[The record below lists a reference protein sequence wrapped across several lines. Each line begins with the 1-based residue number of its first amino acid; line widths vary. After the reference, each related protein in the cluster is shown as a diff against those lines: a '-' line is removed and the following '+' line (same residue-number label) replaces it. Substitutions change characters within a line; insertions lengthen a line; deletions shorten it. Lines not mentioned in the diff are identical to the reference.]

1 MKNKSAAKEKK
12 KQLRSNGPDNNQW
25 RVPWYLYLGFLVIAV
40 YLTLV
45 IGSTYS
51 EGDLIYAIVDKAS
64 DFMTNTPFEFNYKLC
79 FGENLKATAGSFA
92 LFLFAIS
99 FYILMDLSK
108 NRNYMRGKEYGTS
121 KWLSPLV
128 INRKYEDKRN
138 PNANRVYSNNV
149 RVGMDGDITRI
160 NNNVIVIGGSGV
172 GKSFFFLTPNIYQA
186 DKDSKYPGSYIFTD
200 PKGELLQ
207 KNGAYLV
214 SKGYK
219 VKVLNLVPGKMRES
233 DRFNPFE
240 YIRDISDIR
249 TLIQNIFA
257 NTNPEGSS
265 ASDPFWEKAESM
277 LLEALFI
284 IVWMEHDWLKE
295 EMTFATVLK
304 LLNKAKIDDKGK
316 SPLDSDFNRLA
327 AFKGEDHPAYIAY
340 KRSMTGAADTLRS
353 IVISANARL
362 NIFDDPELLR
372 ILSGD
377 DLDLASIGTGITNG
391 EKNVKTALFCVIP
404 DSVTTYNCVAGMMYT
419 LLFKELYYQADFI
432 YNGKLPVPVTFWLD
446 EFANI
451 SLPSDF
457 KRMLTTMRSRLISCV
472 IIIQNLAQIK
482 AMYEKDWEVIPGNC
496 DVCVY
501 LGGNE
506 QSTFEY
512 ISKNLGKKTIWKKS
526 MGESKG
532 QHGSSSTNDDVVGRE
547 LMLPEEVRE
556 LDNDYCIVFVRGM
569 KPVFDK
575 KFDTLHSEEFAKSKE
590 LGIYCHEVSKEV
602 SNELAISFATQED
615 LEKYGGEILK
625 VELTAE
631 ELLNEM
637 NEELDR
643 LVAESKEKGLD
654 KIKVRQIYD
663 IANKSVEEILS
674 DGVLLFT
681 SEQYTEITTGIYNG
695 LSDEEIKSYI
705 TYENAEDMKNKR
717 IMLEAFKNRKRME
730 GNA

>member
-1 MKNKSAAKEKK
+1 MNKKDKEKK
-12 KQLRSNGPDNNQW
+12 KQLNSNGPDSHQW
-25 RVPWYLYLGFLVIAV
+25 KAPWWLYITLLVLIV
-40 YLTLV
+40 YISLV
-45 IGSTYS
+45 VGTVY
-51 EGDLIYAIVDKAS
+51 EDGDLIYAIFSKAS
-64 DFMTNTPFEFNYKLC
+64 DFTSKSPFAFDLNTC
-79 FGENLKATAGSFA
+79 FGANKKITAGWF
-92 LFLFAIS
+92 FLLLSAW
-99 FYILMDLSK
+99 ILYVMMDLSK

-121 KWLSPLV
+121 GWLPPIR
-128 INRKYEDKRN
+128 INRRYEDKKN
-138 PNANRVYSNNV
+138 PHANRVYSNNV

-160 NNNVIVIGGSGV
+160 NSNVIVIGGSGV

-207 KNGAYLV
+207 RNGNYLLN
-214 SKGYK
+214 KGYK

-249 TLIQNIFA
+249 TLIQNLFA
-257 NTNPEGSS
+257 NTTPPGQS

-284 IVWMEHDWLKE
+284 IVWQEHEWLNE
-295 EMTFATVLK
+295 PMTFATVLK
-304 LLNKAKIDDKGK
+304 LLNKAKIDDKGR
-316 SPLDSDFNRLA
+316 SPLDSDFNKLA
-327 AFKGEDHPAYIAY
+327 AFKGEDHPAYVAY

-362 NIFDDPELLR
+362 NLFDDPELLR

-377 DLDLASIGTGITNG
+377 DLDLASIGTGLTDG
-391 EKNVKTALFCVIP
+391 KKNVKTALFCVIP
-404 DSVTTYNCVAGMMYT
+404 DSVDTYNCVAGMMYT
-419 LLFKELYYQADFI
+419 LLFKELYYQADFV
-432 YNGKLPVPVTFWLD
+432 YGGKLPVPVTFWLD

-451 SLPSDF
+451 ALPDDF
-457 KRMLTTMRSRLISCV
+457 KKMLTTMRSRLISCV

-526 MGESKG
+526 EGESKG
-532 QHGSSSTNDDVVGRE
+532 VHGSSSTNDDVLGRE

-575 KFDTLHSEEFAKSKE
+575 KFDTINSPEFELSKR
-590 LGIYCHEVSKEV
+590 LGSYNHQSMREV
-602 SNELAISFATQED
+602 SNELTISFATEED
-615 LEKYGGEILK
+615 LVKYGGDVLEVHLTEDDLWNEIND
-625 VELTAE
+625 EL
-631 ELLNEM
+631 N
-637 NEELDR
+637 
-643 LVAESKEKGLD
+643 SIIISCKEKGLD
-654 KIKVRQIYD
+654 KLKTREIYD
-663 IANKSVEEILS
+663 IEHKTVEQILTEGVIEFTSDMYEEI
-674 DGVLLFT
+674 T
-681 SEQYTEITTGIYNG
+681 RGIYDG
-695 LSDEEIKSYI
+695 LSDEEVKSYI
-705 TYENAEDMKNKR
+705 MYENAEDMR
-717 IMLEAFKNRKRME
+717 SRRLLLVAMKNRQRL
-730 GNA
+730 GVT